1 MFTKKNNPKESQL
14 NVQILEERFAYET
27 RYLKKY
33 FKINESSVK
42 KHKEQI
48 EISLLKE
55 IKENPDKESQLNDFY
70 ENEIRIITS
79 FYYHSSVVLVYT
91 ILENSLTQICYFL
104 NSNTGNDFPI
114 DSLGKRDNIGRAKE
128 YLQLTTQLDFV
139 KIEKVWPRIC
149 QFQKLR
155 NLIVHQNSTLKNSAD
170 KEKLEKMFSPSQ
182 LSFDEKRF
190 YILDETLV
198 LEFIA
203 KMEILIEEIL
213 NDIKSKIFIIEKNES
228 IKDDLPF

>member
-91 ILENSLTQICYFL
+91 ILENSLTQIVSCFL
-104 NSNTGNDFPI
+104 EPYQKSLPTI
-114 DSLGKRDNIGRAKE
+114 DAYSI
-128 YLQLTTQLDFV
+128 LQ
-139 KIEKVWPRIC
+139 
-149 QFQKLR
+149 
-155 NLIVHQNSTLKNSAD
+155 NHN
-170 KEKLEKMFSPSQ
+170 
-182 LSFDEKRF
+182 
-190 YILDETLV
+190 
-198 LEFIA
+198 
-203 KMEILIEEIL
+203 
-213 NDIKSKIFIIEKNES
+213 
-228 IKDDLPF
+228 